1 MNQEVKFQIKNIE
14 LLDFALKQPDLPLS
28 EETKYKFNINI
39 EQKFNEP
46 EDLVSF
52 TTTINIIRE
61 ADQQMQGVI
70 STNCIYH
77 VENLNQY
84 ANEKTKTK
92 TIQLPAQFNTTL
104 ISISLSTTRGIMF
117 SQFRGTFLHNAILP
131 IINPT
136 DFTKEI

>member
-1 MNQEVKFQIKNIE
+1 MTQEVKFQIKNIE

-28 EETKYKFNINI
+28 EETKYKFNINT
-39 EQKFNEP
+39 EQKFNES
-46 EDLVSF
+46 EHLVAV

-70 STNCIYH
+70 SANCIYQ

-84 ANEKTKTK
+84 ANEKTK

>member
-1 MNQEVKFQIKNIE
+1 MTQEVKFQIKNIE

-39 EQKFNEP
+39 EQKFNES
-46 EDLVSF
+46 EHLVAV

-70 STNCIYH
+70 SANCIYQ

-84 ANEKTKTK
+84 ANEKTK

>member
-1 MNQEVKFQIKNIE
+1 MTQEVKFQIKNIE

-39 EQKFNEP
+39 EQKFNES
-46 EDLVSF
+46 EDLVAV

-70 STNCIYH
+70 SANCIYQ

-84 ANEKTKTK
+84 ANEKTK